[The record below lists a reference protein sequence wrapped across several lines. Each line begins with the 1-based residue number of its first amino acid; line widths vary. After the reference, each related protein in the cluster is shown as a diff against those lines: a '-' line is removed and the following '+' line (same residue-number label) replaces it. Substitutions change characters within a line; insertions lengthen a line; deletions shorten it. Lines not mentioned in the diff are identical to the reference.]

1 MTTLTVSSHCRSP
14 NVARMA
20 DDLDHDSPV
29 PLYQQLAALL
39 RAEIDARRIQIRV
52 PAELTLTQRYGISR
66 GTAHR
71 AVMILVDSGYA
82 RISRGKGTFV
92 VPEDERPKPT

>member
-1 MTTLTVSSHCRSP
+1 MTTLTVGSHGRSP
-14 NVARMA
+14 SVIVMA

-29 PLYQQLAALL
+29 PLFEQLATLL
-39 RAEIDARRIQIRV
+39 RAEIDAGRIRV
-52 PAELTLTQRYGISR
+52 RVPSELTLTQRYGVSR

-71 AVMILVDSGYA
+71 AVMILVDAGYA

-92 VPEDERPKPT
+92 VPEDQRG

>member
-1 MTTLTVSSHCRSP
+1 MP
-14 NVARMA
+14 

-29 PLYQQLAALL
+29 PLYEQLAALL
-39 RAEIDARRIQIRV
+39 RAGIEAGKIGPRLPSEI
-52 PAELTLTQRYGISR
+52 TLTQQYGVSR

-71 AVMILVDSGYA
+71 AVMILVDAGEA

-92 VPEDERPKPT
+92 IPR

>member
-1 MTTLTVSSHCRSP
+1 M
-14 NVARMA
+14 VAVA

-29 PLYQQLAALL
+29 PLYEQLAAVL
-39 RAEIDARRIQIRV
+39 RAEIDAGRIQTRV
-52 PAELTLTQRYGISR
+52 PAEVTLTQRYGISR

-71 AVMILVDSGYA
+71 AVMILVAARYA

-92 VPEDERPKPT
+92 VPEDERPGQP

>member
-1 MTTLTVSSHCRSP
+1 MV
-14 NVARMA
+14 VMA

-29 PLYQQLAALL
+29 PLYEQLAEVL
-39 RAEIDARRIQIRV
+39 RAEIDSGRIQTRV
-52 PAELTLTQRYGISR
+52 PAEVTLTQRYGVSR

-71 AVMILVDSGYA
+71 AVMILVEAGYA

-92 VPEDERPKPT
+92 IPKDQRPRRS

>member
-1 MTTLTVSSHCRSP
+1 MQVIYRDH
-14 NVARMA
+14 MA

-29 PLYQQLAALL
+29 PLYEQLAAVLK
-39 RAEIDARRIQIRV
+39 AEIDAGEITARL
-52 PAELTLTQRYGISR
+52 PSELTLTQRYGISR

-71 AVMILVDSGYA
+71 AIMILVDAGYV

-92 VPEDERPKPT
+92 VPLAQR

>member
-1 MTTLTVSSHCRSP
+1 VI
-14 NVARMA
+14 VMA

-29 PLYQQLAALL
+29 PLFEQLATLL
-39 RAEIDARRIQIRV
+39 RADIDAGRITVRV
-52 PAELTLTQRYGISR
+52 PSELTLVQRYGVSR

-71 AVMILVDSGYA
+71 AVMILVDAGYA

-92 VPEDERPKPT
+92 VPEDQRP

>member
-1 MTTLTVSSHCRSP
+1 MTTLTVSSHRRSFS
-14 NVARMA
+14 VIFMA

-29 PLYQQLAALL
+29 PLFEQLAALL
-39 RAEIDARRIQIRV
+39 RADIDAGRIAVRV
-52 PAELTLTQRYGISR
+52 PSELTLTQRYGVSR

-71 AVMILVDSGYA
+71 AVMILVDADYA

-92 VPEDERPKPT
+92 IPAAERPRQP

>member
-1 MTTLTVSSHCRSP
+1 
-14 NVARMA
+14 MA

-29 PLYQQLAALL
+29 PLFEQLAALL
-39 RAEIDARRIQIRV
+39 RAGIDSGAITGRL
-52 PAELTLTQRYGISR
+52 PSELTLTQQYGISR

-71 AVMILVDSGYA
+71 AVMILVDAGYV

-92 VPEDERPKPT
+92 VPR